1 MTQSST
7 PQPMTHRGSGIET
20 AWGGARDH
28 IVGPSDVSPRELDP
42 PYGSVPCETQEVELA
57 SIAPRLIPG
66 KGRGVVA
73 LRSFAAGD
81 TIERCPVIVLPAA
94 DVPQIVRTRL
104 ASYYYEWGDDCGQGA
119 IALGCG
125 SLYNHSYEPNARYE
139 FREEADC
146 IEFLALRDIAPGDE
160 ITVNYN
166 HLDEGDEGFDDPMP
180 FDVR

>member
-1 MTQSST
+1 VQTWQDAS
-7 PQPMTHRGSGIET
+7 
-20 AWGGARDH
+20 
-28 IVGPSDVSPRELDP
+28 PS
-42 PYGSVPCETQEVELA
+42 ETQEIELA
-57 SIAPRLIPG
+57 SIAPRAIPG

-73 LRSFAAGD
+73 LRSFVAGE

-139 FREEADC
+139 FREETDC
-146 IEFLALRDIAPGDE
+146 IEFLAIREIAPGDE
-160 ITVNYN
+160 IVVNYN

-180 FDVR
+180 FDVH